1 MALVDERIVTG
12 PRAVSLIDGA
22 SSGKA
27 LSVTNRPRWVESAEE
42 ATSLPWRLG
51 LAASCEPRTDP
62 QGR

>member
-1 MALVDERIVTG
+1 
-12 PRAVSLIDGA
+12 
-22 SSGKA
+22 
-27 LSVTNRPRWVESAEE
+27 VTNRPRWVESAEE